1 MDMNTIFIVNSK
13 YKEDET
19 FLSRLSMINMF
30 KTGDLVKFKTEY
42 DMKNVDK
49 YGRVRYVLINN
60 EKHQGFIN
68 KEDLDIFK

>member
-1 MDMNTIFIVNSK
+1 MNMDTVFRVNSK

-49 YGRVRYVLINN
+49 YGRVRYVLISN
-60 EKHQGFIN
+60 ENHQGFIN
-68 KEDLDIFK
+68 KEDLDIFE